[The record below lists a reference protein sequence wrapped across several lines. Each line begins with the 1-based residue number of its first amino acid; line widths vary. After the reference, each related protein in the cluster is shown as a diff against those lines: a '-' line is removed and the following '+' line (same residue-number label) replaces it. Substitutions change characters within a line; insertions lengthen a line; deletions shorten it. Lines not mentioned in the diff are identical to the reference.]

1 MSQILSTTL
10 HWRYEITSPEPCTVS
25 RADGTLICSVEAGA
39 PAEFTADGA
48 AVVLS
53 SDLARMLPT
62 SGKTV
67 QVSSPASPALSATG
81 EPVQPL
87 ASSSLVIRHATW
99 FDNTAQSN
107 IAVQPAAWK
116 NEVMTCYLKTA
127 VPVALAGVSWLY
139 GPPALVEG
147 YTYVIALQQL
157 DATTILANLAYSL
170 PQ

>member
-99 FDNTAQSN
+99 YDNAEQSSITVN
-107 IAVQPAAWK
+107 PAPWK
-116 NEVMTCYLKTA
+116 NEVMTCYMKTA
-127 VPVALAGVSWLY
+127 VPVTLSGVNWIY
-139 GPPALVEG
+139 GAPVMVED
-147 YTYVIALQQL
+147 YMYVIALQQV
-157 DATTILANLAYSL
+157 DAVTVLANLAYTI

>member
-67 QVSSPASPALSATG
+67 QVSIPASPALSATG

-99 FDNTAQSN
+99 YDNAEQSSITVN
-107 IAVQPAAWK
+107 PAPWK
-116 NEVMTCYLKTA
+116 NEVMTCYMKTA
-127 VPVALAGVSWLY
+127 VPVTLSGVNWIY
-139 GPPALVEG
+139 GAPVMVED
-147 YTYVIALQQL
+147 YMYVIALQQV
-157 DATTILANLAYSL
+157 DAVTVLANLAYTI